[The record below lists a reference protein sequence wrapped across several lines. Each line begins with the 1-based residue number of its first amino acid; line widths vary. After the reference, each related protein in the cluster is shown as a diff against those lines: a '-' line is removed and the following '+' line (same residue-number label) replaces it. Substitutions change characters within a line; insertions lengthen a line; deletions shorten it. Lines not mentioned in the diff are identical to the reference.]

1 VVPNVIHKTLAR
13 AKASLRSHHC
23 KSGKITRRASSNRL
37 KNRVLAQ
44 RPHAGRRLANGA
56 RVNLVVGKGRHR

>member
-1 VVPNVIHKTLAR
+1 VVGKTLAK

-23 KSGKITRRASSNRL
+23 RSGKITRKFSSAKK
-37 KNRVLAQ
+37 KNHVLAQ

-56 RVNLVVGKGRHR
+56 KVNLTVGKGPRH